1 MADELAALACRV
13 IQLATSH
20 GKHNLGKLGGFARA
34 GLPADDDHLVGRNGV
49 HNFVAFARHRERLWE
64 FDLQGAGSQGV
75 LFVENCGLSQPL
87 QTLTGLYRP
96 SMTSVFNFT
105 FVPWFRSV
113 APYIHKFRNQTF
125 VVGIAGEAIAAGKL
139 QSLAQDLAMI
149 QSMGVK
155 IVLVHGFRP
164 QVNEQLRAK
173 GHTPKYSHGIRIT
186 DEVALDCAQEAAG
199 QLRYEI
205 EAAFSQGLP
214 NTPMAD
220 STVRVISGN
229 FITARPVG
237 IVDGV
242 DFQHSGLVRKV
253 DIAGITKTLDMG
265 AMVLLSP
272 FGFSPTGEAFNLT
285 MEEVATSVATA
296 LQADKLIF
304 LTEVPGIRTDPTQ
317 PASEEN
323 PIDTE
328 LPLAAAE
335 KLLKELPTANL
346 PTDTAFYLQHCVK
359 ACKGGVERSHIIPFA
374 VDGAILLEV
383 YVHDGIGTMVVDE
396 KLEELREATEEDVGG
411 ILQLIEPFEKDGT
424 LVKRSR
430 TEIERDA
437 GNYTIIE
444 HDGVIFACAA
454 LYPYPE
460 AKTAEMAAVTV
471 SPEVQGQGDGERI
484 LKRIEQRAKAA
495 GLDSIFVLTT
505 RTMHWFIKRGFV
517 QVTRTGS
524 LKPAS
529 ANTTGTA
536 RAKCWSSAW
545 ADLAPGHQRL
555 RALRHTIRLPKIA
568 KQLKQTND
576 QLAMLP
582 PRKVQSTLL
591 QSPPPR
597 KIMGSARLRGK
608 VSIMP

>member
-1 MADELAALACRV
+1 MSA
-13 IQLATSH
+13 
-20 GKHNLGKLGGFARA
+20 
-34 GLPADDDHLVGRNGV
+34 
-49 HNFVAFARHRERLWE
+49 
-64 FDLQGAGSQGV
+64 
-75 LFVENCGLSQPL
+75 
-87 QTLTGLYRP
+87 
-96 SMTSVFNFT
+96 VFNFT

-113 APYIHKFRNQTF
+113 APYIHTHRGKTF

-139 QSLAQDLAMI
+139 QHIAQDLALI

-173 GHTPKYSHGIRIT
+173 GHTARYSHGMRIT

-214 NTPMAD
+214 NTPMAGA
-220 STVRVISGN
+220 TIRVISGN

-237 IVDGV
+237 IMDGV

-253 DIAGITKTLDMG
+253 DVAGITTTLNYG

-285 MEEVATSVATA
+285 MEEVATSVAIA

-304 LTEVPGIRTDPTQ
+304 LTEIPGIRIEPDQ
-317 PASEEN
+317 PESEDN

-335 KLLKELPTANL
+335 KLLASLSPAER

-359 ACKGGVERSHIIPFA
+359 ACKAGVERSHILPFA
-374 VDGAILLEV
+374 IDGALLLEV
-383 YVHDGIGTMVVDE
+383 YVHDGIGTMVIDE
-396 KLEELREATEEDVGG
+396 KLESLREATPDDVGG

-424 LVKRSR
+424 LVKRGR

-437 GNYTIIE
+437 ELYSVIE

-460 AKTAEMAAVTV
+460 AKTAEMAALTV
-471 SPEVQGQGDGERI
+471 SPQSQGQGDGEKI
-484 LKRIEQRAKAA
+484 LKRIEQRARSA
-495 GLDSIFVLTT
+495 GLQSIFVLTT

-517 QVTRTGS
+517 QVDPEW
-524 LKPAS
+524 LPE
-529 ANTTGTA
+529 A
-536 RAKCWSSAW
+536 RK
-545 ADLAPGHQRL
+545 
-555 RALRHTIRLPKIA
+555 
-568 KQLKQTND
+568 
-576 QLAMLP
+576 
-582 PRKVQSTLL
+582 RKYNWD
-591 QSPPPR
+591 R
-597 KIMGSARLRGK
+597 KSQVLVKKLG
-608 VSIMP
+608 

>member
-1 MADELAALACRV
+1 MPNT
-13 IQLATSH
+13 INT
-20 GKHNLGKLGGFARA
+20 N
-34 GLPADDDHLVGRNGV
+34 
-49 HNFVAFARHRERLWE
+49 
-64 FDLQGAGSQGV
+64 
-75 LFVENCGLSQPL
+75 
-87 QTLTGLYRP
+87 
-96 SMTSVFNFT
+96 

-113 APYIHKFRNQTF
+113 APYIHLHRGKTF

-139 QSLAQDLAMI
+139 QHLAQDLALI

-155 IVLVHGFRP
+155 VVLVHGFRP
-164 QVNEQLRAK
+164 QVNEQLLAK
-173 GHTPKYSHGIRIT
+173 GHTPRYSHGMRIT

-214 NTPMAD
+214 NTPMAG

-253 DIAGITKTLDMG
+253 DTAGIMKTLDFG

-285 MEEVATSVATA
+285 MEEVATSVAIA

-304 LTEVPGIRTDPTQ
+304 VTEIPGIRMQ
-317 PASEEN
+317 PNEPESEDN

-335 KLLKELPTANL
+335 KLLANL
-346 PTDTAFYLQHCVK
+346 PSPTQPSDAAFYLQHCVK
-359 ACKGGVERSHIIPFA
+359 ACKEGVERSHILPFDL
-374 VDGAILLEV
+374 DGSLLLEI

-396 KLEELREATEEDVGG
+396 KLESLREATADDVSG

-424 LVKRSR
+424 LVKRSP

-437 GNYTIIE
+437 NNYSIIE

-460 AKTAEMAAVTV
+460 ARTAEMAALTV
-471 SPEVQGQGDGERI
+471 SPHVQGQGDGERV

-505 RTMHWFIKRGFV
+505 RTMHWFLKRGFK
-517 QVTRTGS
+517 QVDPDW
-524 LKPAS
+524 LPD
-529 ANTTGTA
+529 A
-536 RAKCWSSAW
+536 RK
-545 ADLAPGHQRL
+545 
-555 RALRHTIRLPKIA
+555 
-568 KQLKQTND
+568 
-576 QLAMLP
+576 
-582 PRKVQSTLL
+582 RKYNWD
-591 QSPPPR
+591 R
-597 KIMGSARLRGK
+597 KSQVLVKK
-608 VSIMP
+608 VSQ